1 MVLLNLKIISENYQ
15 HHLKS
20 IADFECIL
28 KIVKS
33 DEKQVV
39 LIQKIIKITLLAVLR
54 INLSVLI
61 INSASQLFFTAE
73 KMQLIILL
81 RWFMKSCCMKSYC
94 KKIMKKHFLTKIWS
108 WLKNKKKIFDQVTH
122 AGYVKKWLM
131 MKK

>member
-1 MVLLNLKIISENYQ
+1 MVLLNSKIISDNYQ

-39 LIQKIIKITLLAVLR
+39 LIQKIIKVTFLAALL

-61 INSASQLFFTAE
+61 INSASKLFFTAE
-73 KMQLIILL
+73 KMQLIILP
-81 RWFMKSCCMKSYC
+81 RWCMKSL
-94 KKIMKKHFLTKIWS
+94 IT
-108 WLKNKKKIFDQVTH
+108 
-122 AGYVKKWLM
+122 VKK
-131 MKK
+131 